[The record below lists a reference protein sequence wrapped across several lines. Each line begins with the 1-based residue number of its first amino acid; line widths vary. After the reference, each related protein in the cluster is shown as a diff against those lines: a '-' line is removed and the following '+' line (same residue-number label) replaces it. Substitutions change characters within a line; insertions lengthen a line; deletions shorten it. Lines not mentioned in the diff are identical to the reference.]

1 MTTISSILPLN
12 AYYLPVQTT
21 GRAIASSDTPL
32 LSSTVVSLSAEAQLL
47 GALNGDQLAAS
58 SDNPVSLFNSIADA
72 GTLTSDF
79 PTGVNSQGGGQFEST
94 SSILASLMQTS
105 LESGIY
111 SASGILA
118 DILPSSMTGEWL
130 SLLQA
135 EPALA
140 SVAIAATLNEGL
152 VGNLISAF
160 A

>member
-21 GRAIASSDTPL
+21 GRAVASSSTPI

-58 SDNPVSLFNSIADA
+58 STNPVSLFNSIADA
-72 GTLTSDF
+72 GTLTSAF
-79 PTGVNSQGGGQFEST
+79 PTGVNSQGGGQSKSA
-94 SSILASLMQTS
+94 SSILAALMQTS

-111 SASGILA
+111 SATGILA
-118 DILPSSMTGEWL
+118 GTLPSSMTGEWL
-130 SLLQA
+130 SLMQA

-152 VGNLISAF
+152 VGNLISIF